1 MAPNPME
8 ILKHLNKSNCGECSE
23 KTCLAFA
30 AAVAREQKPLNQCP
44 YVEKE
49 IVQQFGGD
57 SSNLKPS
64 NWETE
69 EVLNRL
75 KDRLSKT
82 DFAEASKRLD
92 APLRDNKLTLTV
104 LGKNFSVDSKG
115 TFFSEIHIHTWLTLP
130 VLNYILDGRG
140 VEPSGNWV
148 PLRELKGGKD
158 WGRFFEH
165 RCEKPMKKLADTY
178 PDFFAD
184 MLHIFSGRQVDRHYE
199 SDISLVLYPLPKL
212 PILICYWRPEDGLE
226 SDLHLFFD
234 TTAEDNLNIDS
245 IYSLITGML
254 VMFEKIARRHN

>member
-1 MAPNPME
+1 MASNPMT

-30 AAVAREQKPLNQCP
+30 AAVARGQKPLSQCP
-44 YVEKE
+44 YVKKE
-49 IVQQFGGD
+49 TVQQFGGD
-57 SSNLKPS
+57 SVDPKPP
-64 NWETE
+64 NGETE
-69 EVLNRL
+69 EVSNLL
-75 KDRLSKT
+75 KERLSKI

-92 APLRDNKLTLTV
+92 IPLKDDKLTLKV

-115 TFFSEIHIHTWLTLP
+115 NFFSDIHIHAWLTLP
-130 VLNYILDGRG
+130 ILNYILDGKG
-140 VEPSGNWV
+140 LEPSGNWV
-148 PLRELKGGKD
+148 PLRELRGGKD

-165 RCEKPMKKLADTY
+165 RCEKPMKKVADTY

-184 MLHIFSGRQVDRHYE
+184 MLHVFSGRQVDRHYE

-212 PILICYWRPEDGLE
+212 PVLICYWRPEDELE

-245 IYSLITGML
+245 IYSLMTGML